1 MVPPIGTVV
10 AGVNTRTGFMAAPA
24 TPPEVMAVNEVI
36 VVPPMLLMDPV
47 LIGPAEHELDD
58 VTTKNVFDAALS
70 VVLKVTPAIIIE

>member
-1 MVPPIGTVV
+1 MVPPIGTVL

-24 TPPEVMAVNEVI
+24 TPPEVMALNEVI
-36 VVPPMLLMDPV
+36 VVPLVMDPV

-70 VVLKVTPAIIIE
+70 VVLKVTPVIITD